1 MSDAVYKTKKLE
13 YNGDKYI
20 VTYFNSKI
28 LGAPVVVE
36 VICQERRIIM
46 DPEKNKDLIDAAM
59 LEVER

>member
-13 YNGDKYI
+13 HNGDKYI

-28 LGAPVVVE
+28 LGSPVVVE